1 MEGFSAQKVKMS
13 DYEVMQTLGTGFS
26 LNLAFLT
33 LCLGSFGR
41 VRLARNKL
49 TNNFVAVKMLKKA
62 EILRLK

>member
-1 MEGFSAQKVKMS
+1 MEGFSAQKVKMA
-13 DYEVMQTLGTGFS
+13 DYEVMQTLGTGNFHITEPYS
-26 LNLAFLT
+26 HH
-33 LCLGSFGR
+33 LGSFGR

>member
-13 DYEVMQTLGTGFS
+13 DYEVMQTLGTGIFP
-26 LNLAFLT
+26 NPPFLT
-33 LCLGSFGR
+33 SHLGSFGR

>member
-1 MEGFSAQKVKMS
+1 MEGFSAQKVKMT
-13 DYEVMQTLGTGFS
+13 DYEVMQTLGT
-26 LNLAFLT
+26 
-33 LCLGSFGR
+33 GSFGR